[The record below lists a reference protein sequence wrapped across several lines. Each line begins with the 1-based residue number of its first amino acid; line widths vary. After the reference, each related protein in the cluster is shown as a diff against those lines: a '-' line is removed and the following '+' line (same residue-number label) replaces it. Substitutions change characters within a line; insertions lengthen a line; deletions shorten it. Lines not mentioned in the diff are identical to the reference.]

1 MVRGMNPKPRDFSCQ
16 TMMKNIP
23 DGQLFWV
30 IKNGSKGTGMMGF
43 KMLSDD
49 QIWQLVSY
57 YKKTR
62 KIKCKPSPMRIKM
75 VNISQKI
82 LIASAVVNTAVTTLA
97 FFYLVINGG
106 VG

>member
-1 MVRGMNPKPRDFSCQ
+1 
-16 TMMKNIP
+16 MMKNIP

-57 YKKTR
+57 KR
-62 KIKCKPSPMRIKM
+62 K
-75 VNISQKI
+75 
-82 LIASAVVNTAVTTLA
+82 LA
-97 FFYLVINGG
+97 K
-106 VG
+106 